1 MIRLARQRSQQ
12 ECVAVEWL
20 IGDIRRFTLRDP
32 VDLTFCSLDGIDCLL
47 TDAEVIEHLGVVAR
61 NLTPGGLYVIELSH
75 PRDCSVDHYA
85 DSRYAG
91 TRDGCSVV
99 IDYGTNRP
107 LEANHDMG
115 KVVNV
120 EVTMR
125 VRRNGQE
132 RVFVDQALE
141 RLLTLDDITELVRQ
155 SATLEL
161 CALYGDFHIGQPFDA
176 GPSSRRLIVVLRKPD

>member
-1 MIRLARQRSQQ
+1 
-12 ECVAVEWL
+12 
-20 IGDIRRFTLRDP
+20 